1 MEPKRA
7 HSAIRNFSISRGTRP
22 QQVAAQVGRMIH
34 QKCGRFG
41 GIDDDIL
48 NLVCLP
54 EHTDDRDH
62 IFCVV
67 DNKAAVTQIFSTL
80 CIFAICEADLGVA
93 AIFWNHDVYH
103 RAIRKGVGRGFSFG

>member
-1 MEPKRA
+1 M
-7 HSAIRNFSISRGTRP
+7 N
-22 QQVAAQVGRMIH
+22 H

-48 NLVCLP
+48 NLVRPL
-54 EHTDDRDH
+54 ELTNNRDH

-67 DNKAAVTQIFSTL
+67 YDIAAVTLIFATLST
-80 CIFAICEADLGVA
+80 FAICEADLGVA
-93 AIFWNHDVYH
+93 AILWNHDVHH